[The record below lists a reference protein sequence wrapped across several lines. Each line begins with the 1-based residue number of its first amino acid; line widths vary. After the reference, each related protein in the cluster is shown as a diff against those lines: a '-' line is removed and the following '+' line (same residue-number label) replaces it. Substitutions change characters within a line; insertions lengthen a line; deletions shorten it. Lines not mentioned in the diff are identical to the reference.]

1 MTTMT
6 TEEQKKIFSNNLNK
20 YISRSGKQQKE
31 IAEAIGTNASTF
43 NMWCKG
49 NSMPGTGKIRA
60 LADYFRIGMSDLT
73 DLKEE
78 KEIDAEYS
86 DVSMKIGLTDP
97 RFMKIILE
105 YDKLSPDK
113 KDLLC
118 DFFEKFIFFTSAS
131 VKSEIFL
138 SFTTSFSTIL

>member
-1 MTTMT
+1 MMTD
-6 TEEQKKIFSNNLNK
+6 EEQKKIFSNNLNK
-20 YISRSGKQQKE
+20 YISLSGKQQKE
-31 IAEAIGTNASTF
+31 VAEAVGTNPSTF

-113 KDLLC
+113 KDLVC
-118 DFFEKFIFFTSAS
+118 DFFEKC
-131 VKSEIFL
+131 
-138 SFTTSFSTIL
+138 SF

>member
-1 MTTMT
+1 MMTD
-6 TEEQKKIFSNNLNK
+6 EEQKRIFSNNLNK
-20 YISRSGKQQKE
+20 YISLSGKQQKE
-31 IAEAIGTNASTF
+31 VAEAMGTNPSTF

-118 DFFEKFIFFTSAS
+118 DFFEKFIF
-131 VKSEIFL
+131 
-138 SFTTSFSTIL
+138 

>member
-1 MTTMT
+1 MMTD
-6 TEEQKKIFSNNLNK
+6 EEQKKIFSNNLNK
-20 YISRSGKQQKE
+20 YISLSGKQQKE
-31 IAEAIGTNASTF
+31 VAEAVGTNPSTF

-105 YDKLSPDK
+105 YDKLLPDK

-118 DFFEKFIFFTSAS
+118 DFFEKFIF
-131 VKSEIFL
+131 
-138 SFTTSFSTIL
+138 

>member
-1 MTTMT
+1 MMTDD
-6 TEEQKKIFSNNLNK
+6 EQKKIFSNNLNK
-20 YISRSGKQQKE
+20 YISLSGKQQKE
-31 IAEAIGTNASTF
+31 VAEAVGTNPSTF

-118 DFFEKFIFFTSAS
+118 DFFEKFIF
-131 VKSEIFL
+131 
-138 SFTTSFSTIL
+138 

>member
-1 MTTMT
+1 MMTD
-6 TEEQKKIFSNNLNK
+6 EEQKRIFSNNLNK
-20 YISRSGKQQKE
+20 YISLSGKQQKE
-31 IAEAIGTNASTF
+31 VAEAVGANPSTF

-118 DFFEKFIFFTSAS
+118 DFFEKFIF
-131 VKSEIFL
+131 
-138 SFTTSFSTIL
+138 

>member
-1 MTTMT
+1 MMTD
-6 TEEQKKIFSNNLNK
+6 EEQKKIFSNNLNK
-20 YISRSGKQQKE
+20 YISLSGKQQKE
-31 IAEAIGTNASTF
+31 VAEAVGTNPSTF

-86 DVSMKIGLTDP
+86 DVSKWPGDYTMTLTSDT
-97 RFMKIILE
+97 KGKATIELLIDGKVVKT
-105 YDKLSPDK
+105 DK
-113 KDLLC
+113 
-118 DFFEKFIFFTSAS
+118 
-131 VKSEIFL
+131 VKL
-138 SFTTSFSTIL
+138 K

>member
-1 MTTMT
+1 MMTD
-6 TEEQKKIFSNNLNK
+6 EEQKRIFSNNLNK
-20 YISRSGKQQKE
+20 YILLSGKQQKE
-31 IAEAIGTNASTF
+31 VAEAVGTNPSTF

-118 DFFEKFIFFTSAS
+118 DFFEKFIF
-131 VKSEIFL
+131 
-138 SFTTSFSTIL
+138 

>member
-1 MTTMT
+1 MMTD
-6 TEEQKKIFSNNLNK
+6 EEQKKIFSNNLNK
-20 YISRSGKQQKE
+20 YISLSGKQQKE
-31 IAEAIGTNASTF
+31 VAEAVGTNPSTF

-78 KEIDAEYS
+78 KEIYAEYS

-118 DFFEKFIFFTSAS
+118 DFFEKFIF
-131 VKSEIFL
+131 
-138 SFTTSFSTIL
+138 

>member
-1 MTTMT
+1 MMTD
-6 TEEQKKIFSNNLNK
+6 EEQKKIFSNNLNK
-20 YISRSGKQQKE
+20 YISLSGKQQKE
-31 IAEAIGTNASTF
+31 VAEAVGTNPSTF

-113 KDLLC
+113 KICCVISL
-118 DFFEKFIFFTSAS
+118 
-131 VKSEIFL
+131 KSL
-138 SFTTSFSTIL
+138 FSRF

>member
-1 MTTMT
+1 MKSD
-6 TEEQKKIFSNNLNK
+6 EEQKKIFSNNLNK
-20 YISRSGKQQKE
+20 YISLSGKQQKE
-31 IAEAIGTNASTF
+31 VAEAVGTNPSTF

-118 DFFEKFIFFTSAS
+118 DFFEKFIF
-131 VKSEIFL
+131 
-138 SFTTSFSTIL
+138 

>member
-1 MTTMT
+1 MMTD
-6 TEEQKKIFSNNLNK
+6 EEQKKIFSNNLNK
-20 YISRSGKQQKE
+20 YISLSGKQQKE
-31 IAEAIGTNASTF
+31 VAEAVGTNPSTF

-97 RFMKIILE
+97 LFMKIILE
-105 YDKLSPDK
+105 YNKLSPDK

-118 DFFEKFIFFTSAS
+118 DFFEKFIF
-131 VKSEIFL
+131 
-138 SFTTSFSTIL
+138 

>member
-1 MTTMT
+1 MMTD
-6 TEEQKKIFSNNLNK
+6 EEQKKNFSNNLNK
-20 YISRSGKQQKE
+20 YISLSGKQQKE
-31 IAEAIGTNASTF
+31 VAEAVGTNPSTF

-118 DFFEKFIFFTSAS
+118 DFFEKFIF
-131 VKSEIFL
+131 
-138 SFTTSFSTIL
+138 

>member
-1 MTTMT
+1 MMTD
-6 TEEQKKIFSNNLNK
+6 EEQKKIFSNNLNK
-20 YISRSGKQQKE
+20 YISLSGKQQKE
-31 IAEAIGTNASTF
+31 VAEAVGTNPSTF

-118 DFFEKFIFFTSAS
+118 DFFEKFIFQ
-131 VKSEIFL
+131 VLRVGIIFPPFL
-138 SFTTSFSTIL
+138 LCILF

>member
-1 MTTMT
+1 MTD
-6 TEEQKKIFSNNLNK
+6 EEQKKIFSNNLNK
-20 YISRSGKQQKE
+20 YISLSGKQQKE
-31 IAEAIGTNASTF
+31 VAEAVGTNPSTF

-86 DVSMKIGLTDP
+86 DVSMIIGLTDP

-118 DFFEKFIFFTSAS
+118 DFFEKFIF
-131 VKSEIFL
+131 
-138 SFTTSFSTIL
+138 

>member
-1 MTTMT
+1 MMTD
-6 TEEQKKIFSNNLNK
+6 EEQKKIFSNNLNK
-20 YISRSGKQQKE
+20 YISLSGKQQKE
-31 IAEAIGTNASTF
+31 VAEAVGTNPSTF

-118 DFFEKFIFFTSAS
+118 DFFEKFIF
-131 VKSEIFL
+131 
-138 SFTTSFSTIL
+138 

>member
-1 MTTMT
+1 MTD
-6 TEEQKKIFSNNLNK
+6 EEQKKIFSNNLNK
-20 YISRSGKQQKE
+20 YISLSGKQQKE
-31 IAEAIGTNASTF
+31 VAEAVGTNHSTF

-118 DFFEKFIFFTSAS
+118 DFFEKFIF
-131 VKSEIFL
+131 
-138 SFTTSFSTIL
+138 

>member
-1 MTTMT
+1 MT
-6 TEEQKKIFSNNLNK
+6 TEEQKRIFSNNLNK

-31 IAEAIGTNASTF
+31 IAEAIGANASTL

-73 DLKEE
+73 DLKEN
-78 KEIDAEYS
+78 KEIDAEYA
-86 DVSMKIGLTDP
+86 DVSMKIGLTDK

-118 DFFEKFIFFTSAS
+118 DFFEKFIF
-131 VKSEIFL
+131 
-138 SFTTSFSTIL
+138 

>member
-1 MTTMT
+1 MMTD
-6 TEEQKKIFSNNLNK
+6 EEQKKIFSNNLNK
-20 YISRSGKQQKE
+20 YISLSGKQQKE
-31 IAEAIGTNASTF
+31 VAEAVGTNPSTF
-43 NMWCKG
+43 NMWC
-49 NSMPGTGKIRA
+49 
-60 LADYFRIGMSDLT
+60 
-73 DLKEE
+73 KEE

-118 DFFEKFIFFTSAS
+118 DFFEKFIF
-131 VKSEIFL
+131 
-138 SFTTSFSTIL
+138 

>member
-1 MTTMT
+1 MTD
-6 TEEQKKIFSNNLNK
+6 EEQKKNFSNNLNK
-20 YISRSGKQQKE
+20 YISLSGKQQKE
-31 IAEAIGTNASTF
+31 VAEAVGTNPSTF

-118 DFFEKFIFFTSAS
+118 DFFEKFIF
-131 VKSEIFL
+131 
-138 SFTTSFSTIL
+138 

>member
-1 MTTMT
+1 MMTD
-6 TEEQKKIFSNNLNK
+6 EEQKKIFSNNLNK
-20 YISRSGKQQKE
+20 YISLSGKQQKE
-31 IAEAIGTNASTF
+31 VAEAVGTNPSTF

-86 DVSMKIGLTDP
+86 DVSMKIVLTDP

-118 DFFEKFIFFTSAS
+118 DFFEKFIF
-131 VKSEIFL
+131 
-138 SFTTSFSTIL
+138 

>member
-1 MTTMT
+1 MMTD
-6 TEEQKKIFSNNLNK
+6 EEQKKIFSNNLNK
-20 YISRSGKQQKE
+20 YISLSGKQQKE
-31 IAEAIGTNASTF
+31 VAEAVGTSPSTF

-118 DFFEKFIFFTSAS
+118 DFFEKFIF
-131 VKSEIFL
+131 
-138 SFTTSFSTIL
+138 

>member
-1 MTTMT
+1 MMTD
-6 TEEQKKIFSNNLNK
+6 EEQKKIFSNNLNK
-20 YISRSGKQQKE
+20 YISLSGKQQKE
-31 IAEAIGTNASTF
+31 VAEAVGTNPSTF

-97 RFMKIILE
+97 RFIKIILE

-118 DFFEKFIFFTSAS
+118 DFFEKFIF
-131 VKSEIFL
+131 
-138 SFTTSFSTIL
+138 

>member
-1 MTTMT
+1 MMTD
-6 TEEQKKIFSNNLNK
+6 EEQKKIFSNNLNK
-20 YISRSGKQQKE
+20 YISVSGKQQKE
-31 IAEAIGTNASTF
+31 VAEAVGTNPSTF

-118 DFFEKFIFFTSAS
+118 DFFEKFIF
-131 VKSEIFL
+131 
-138 SFTTSFSTIL
+138 

>member
-1 MTTMT
+1 MMTD
-6 TEEQKKIFSNNLNK
+6 EQQKKIFSNNLNK
-20 YISRSGKQQKE
+20 YISLSGKQQKE
-31 IAEAIGTNASTF
+31 VAEAVGTNPSTF

-118 DFFEKFIFFTSAS
+118 DFFEKFIF
-131 VKSEIFL
+131 
-138 SFTTSFSTIL
+138 

>member
-1 MTTMT
+1 MMTD
-6 TEEQKKIFSNNLNK
+6 EEQKKIFSNNLNK
-20 YISRSGKQQKE
+20 YISLSGKQQKE
-31 IAEAIGTNASTF
+31 VAEAVGTNPSTF

-86 DVSMKIGLTDP
+86 DVSMKIRLTDP

-118 DFFEKFIFFTSAS
+118 DFFEKFIF
-131 VKSEIFL
+131 
-138 SFTTSFSTIL
+138 